1 MDTLTDEQSAATQ
14 SDQSR
19 DEQKK
24 QIAQRVRIHQLHFQ
38 NGLSRTEIARGEGIS
53 KATVMRWTKSKEQDL
68 SHDARGW
75 PSGRSRHIDEAIEQR
90 VVILH
95 AKLVADPKEF
105 FAGATAIELA
115 YRRRYPRSL
124 VPSLRTIGRIL
135 KKHEL
140 SGKRT
145 KGRNKGAAAVLHYPE
160 QSIHTLFGERVL
172 ELDFIG
178 PKYLTGSSQPLYF
191 LGFSFKKA
199 PKLRY
204 YVRVE
209 DTSAD
214 TLIDSLGWFLDNF
227 EPVDAVKFDNCA
239 ATIGSI
245 SAKRTVSRLI
255 AFLLKREI
263 TPIFAVPRKPFSQA
277 SIEGNNSVFARK
289 FWNVVTFTSVAHIDR
304 QLVWFNR
311 SSMRYSGYEVTEPKK
326 KKSKTFVPR
335 IIFLRQVCEDEKGA
349 SITVLNERIAM
360 PKNRIKHFV
369 LAEWNLMTQQLTVS
383 IEIDN
388 ALHEINSCEFAINPS
403 SKYRP

>member
-1 MDTLTDEQSAATQ
+1 MDTLRHLHSPFTAE
-14 SDQSR
+14 DQNR

-24 QIAQRVRIHQLHFQ
+24 RIAQRVLIHQLHFQ
-38 NGLSRTEIARGEGIS
+38 NGLSRTEIARREGIS

-68 SHDARGW
+68 NHDERGW
-75 PSGRSRHIDEAIEQR
+75 PSGRARSIDEAIER
-90 VVILH
+90 RIITLH
-95 AKLVADPKEF
+95 AKLVADSKEF

-115 YRRRYPRSL
+115 YRRRYPRSV

-178 PKYLTGSSQPLYF
+178 PKYLSGSSRPLYF

-214 TLIDSLGWFLDNF
+214 TLIDSLGWFLDSF
-227 EPVDAVKFDNCA
+227 EPIDAVKFDNCA
-239 ATIGSI
+239 ATMGSI
-245 SAKRTVSRLI
+245 SAKRTVSRLV
-255 AFLLKREI
+255 AFLLKRQI

-289 FWNVVTFTSVAHIDR
+289 FWNVVTFTSLAHVDR

-311 SSMRYSGYEVTEPKK
+311 SSMRYSGYEVTEST
-326 KKSKTFVPR
+326 KKSTKTFVPR
-335 IIFLRQVCEDEKGA
+335 IVFLRQVCEDENGA
-349 SITVLNERIAM
+349 SISVLNERIAM

-369 LAEWNLMTQQLTVS
+369 LAEWNLKTQQLTVS

-388 ALHEINSCEFAINPS
+388 TLQQILACEFAINPS